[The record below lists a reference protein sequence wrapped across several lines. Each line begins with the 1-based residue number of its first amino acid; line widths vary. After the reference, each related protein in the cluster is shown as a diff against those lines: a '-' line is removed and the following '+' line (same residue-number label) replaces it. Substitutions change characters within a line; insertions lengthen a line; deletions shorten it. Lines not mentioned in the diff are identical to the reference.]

1 MKHLLIAIAFICSI
15 SAVSQVTDAEK
26 NLKTEAKTDTVKSW
40 DKGALFNLGFS
51 QVTLSNWAAG
61 GNNSVSVNGI
71 ANFHSNFTGKKAS
84 WENALNLGYGLL
96 KQDKANLQKT
106 DDNIELTSKY
116 GRKATEKWFYAGLLN
131 FKTQFAGGYNYP
143 NDSVSI
149 SSFMAPGY
157 LLGAA
162 GMNYKH
168 KDVLGLFLSPITS
181 KTTFVLDEKLAD
193 VGAFGVDEGQHVRH
207 EIGGYVRAN
216 YQKDIME
223 NVKLTTTL
231 GLFSN
236 YLNKPENIDI
246 NWDLMVLMK
255 VNKLITV
262 SINTNLIYD
271 DDAKITRDDDG
282 DGINEVNG
290 PRTQFKEIITL
301 GLSYKL

>member
-1 MKHLLIAIAFICSI
+1 MRHLLIVIALMSSLSTF
-15 SAVSQVTDAEK
+15 SQV
-26 NLKTEAKTDTVKSW
+26 TEAKTDTLKSW
-40 DKGALFNLGFS
+40 DKGIFFNLGFS

-71 ANFHSNFTGKKAS
+71 AKFHSNFTGKKSS
-84 WENALNLGYGLL
+84 WENELNLGYGLI
-96 KQDKANLQKT
+96 KQDKLNLQKT
-106 DDNIELTSKY
+106 DDNIEFTSKY
-116 GRKATEKWFYAGLLN
+116 GKKATEKWFYSGLLN
-131 FKTQFAGGYNYP
+131 FKTQFTEGYNYP

-157 LLGAA
+157 LLSSA

-168 KDVLGLFLSPITS
+168 KDVLGLFFSPTTS
-181 KTTFVLDEKLAD
+181 KTTFVLNEKLAN
-193 VGAFGVDEGQHVRH
+193 VGSFGVDEGKHIRY
-207 EIGGYVRAN
+207 EIGGYLRAN
-216 YQKDIME
+216 YQKDIMK

-236 YLNKPENIDI
+236 YLKNPQNIDI
-246 NWDLMVLMK
+246 NWDLMILMK

-262 SINTNLIYD
+262 SVNTNLVYD
-271 DDAKITRDDDG
+271 DDAKILRDDNG

-301 GLSYKL
+301 GVSYKL

>member
-1 MKHLLIAIAFICSI
+1 MCALL
-15 SAVSQVTDAEK
+15 
-26 NLKTEAKTDTVKSW
+26 W
-40 DKGALFNLGFS
+40 
-51 QVTLSNWAAG
+51 
-61 GNNSVSVNGI
+61 
-71 ANFHSNFTGKKAS
+71 
-84 WENALNLGYGLL
+84 LNLNHQYITHWKK
-96 KQDKANLQKT
+96 KQWNVFQKQ
-106 DDNIELTSKY
+106 KC
-116 GRKATEKWFYAGLLN
+116 
-131 FKTQFAGGYNYP
+131 
-143 NDSVSI
+143 
-149 SSFMAPGY
+149 
-157 LLGAA
+157 
-162 GMNYKH
+162 
-168 KDVLGLFLSPITS
+168 
-181 KTTFVLDEKLAD
+181 
-193 VGAFGVDEGQHVRH
+193 AFGVDERKHVRH

-236 YLNKPENIDI
+236 YLNNPQNIDI
-246 NWDLMVLMK
+246 NWDLMILMK

>member
-1 MKHLLIAIAFICSI
+1 MKNSLIAIALICSI
-15 SAVSQVTDAEK
+15 SAFSQVTDAEK

-40 DKGALFNLGFS
+40 DKGAFFNLGFS
-51 QVTLSNWAAG
+51 QVTLSNWTAG

-71 ANFHSNFTGKKAS
+71 ANFYSNFTGKKSS
-84 WENALNLGYGLL
+84 WENAFNLGYGLL
-96 KQDKANLQKT
+96 KQNKLNLQKT

-131 FKTQFAGGYNYP
+131 FKTQFTEGYNYP
-143 NDSVSI
+143 NDSISI

-181 KTTFVLDEKLAD
+181 KTTFVLDEKLANA
-193 VGAFGVDEGQHVRH
+193 GAFGVDEKKHIRH
-207 EIGGYVRAN
+207 QIGGYIRAN

-223 NVKLTTTL
+223 NIKLTTTL

-236 YLNKPENIDI
+236 YLNNPQNIDI
-246 NWDLMVLMK
+246 NWDLMILMK

-271 DDAKITRDDDG
+271 DDAKIMRDDDG
-282 DGINEVNG
+282 DGVNEVNG

>member
-1 MKHLLIAIAFICSI
+1 MKKLLIAIAFISST
-15 SAVSQVTDAEK
+15 SAFAQVTEAEK
-26 NLKTEAKTDTVKSW
+26 DLKTEAKTDTVKSW
-40 DKGALFNLGFS
+40 EKGALFNLGFS

-61 GNNSVSVNGI
+61 GNNSVSANGV
-71 ANFHSNFTGKKAS
+71 ANFYSNFTGKKSS
-84 WENALNLGYGLL
+84 WEDSLNLGYGLL
-96 KQDKANLQKT
+96 KQDKADLQKT

-131 FKTQFAGGYNYP
+131 FKTQFANGYNYP

-181 KTTFVLDEKLAD
+181 KTTFVLDETLSDA
-193 VGAFGVDEGQHVRH
+193 GAFGVDEGKSVRH

-236 YLNKPENIDI
+236 YLNNPQNIDI
-246 NWDLMVLMK
+246 NWDLMILMK

-271 DDAKITRDDDG
+271 HDVKITRDDDG